1 MMKATSVLFFCI
13 FFALSL
19 TNKANAEPKYVD
31 ILLNKIIKAYQL
43 EPYQPKAILFGPK
56 EKLGRTLFFDPLL
69 SGPKEVACASCHIRN
84 LGSGDGLALAVG
96 IGASGVSKERQ
107 SQRDAFIIPR
117 NTLPLFNRGSEEI
130 DAFFW
135 DGRVQLGT
143 NGSYESPLGEYQPTG
158 FDNLL
163 AVASVF
169 PIVEPDEMLGHSRR
183 KVGVSKQHGELVT
196 VDGLDN
202 NYQARTLNV
211 FGNITKRLLTDDI
224 SSSLGNN
231 IHYKSLFQ
239 DAYPKIHFEDITI
252 THIGNALSAY
262 ISIAFMLNES
272 PWDRYIRG
280 EKTAL
285 SIKQKRGAILFYG
298 KGRCAAC
305 HRGQHFSDFRFHG
318 LAVPQ
323 FRVGKHSRYQ
333 DYGRAIATGKSE
345 DRYTFRTPT
354 LRNVYETG
362 PWAHNGAFTS
372 IKKII
377 QHHINPILT
386 LYQAETADPE
396 QGRYTGRILS
406 SRSDILAEIGLLSD
420 REIEELLSFLTSLS
434 SSYILS
440 DDLAIP
446 SASASDSS
454 LAKK

>member
-1 MMKATSVLFFCI
+1 MMKASSALFFCI

-19 TNKANAEPKYVD
+19 TNEAYADLEYVD
-31 ILLNKIIKAYQL
+31 VLLHKIIKAYQL
-43 EPYQPKAILFGPK
+43 EPYQPKAIHFGPK
-56 EKLGRTLFFDPLL
+56 ERLGRTLFFDSIL
-69 SGPKEVACASCHIRN
+69 SGPQGVACASCHIRN
-84 LGSGDGLALAVG
+84 LGSGDGLALAIG
-96 IGASGVSKERQ
+96 IGATGVSKERE
-107 SQRDAFIIPR
+107 SQHDAFVIPR
-117 NTLPLFNRGSEEI
+117 NTLPLFNRGSKEI

-135 DGRVQLGT
+135 DGRVQLGP
-143 NGSYESPLGEYQPTG
+143 NGSYESPLGKSLPSG

-183 KVGVSKQHGELVT
+183 KVGLSKQHRELVT

-211 FGNITKRLLTDDI
+211 FENITKRITSDVVN
-224 SSSLGNN
+224 SSVENN
-231 IHYKSLFQ
+231 IGYKTLFG
-239 DAYPKIHFEDITI
+239 DAYPEMPFEDITI

-262 ISIAFMLNES
+262 INIAFMLNES
-272 PWDRYIRG
+272 SWDRYIRG
-280 EKTAL
+280 DKTAL
-285 SIKQKRGAILFYG
+285 SGMQKRGAILFYG

-333 DYGRAIATGKSE
+333 DYGRAIATDKPE
-345 DRYTFRTPT
+345 QRYTFRTPS

-362 PWAHNGAFTS
+362 PWAHNGSFTS

-446 SASASDSS
+446 SASASDNS
-454 LAKK
+454 LIEK